1 MIDWITKAA
10 VAAHWVVKR
19 VGVGLMVMLAAAS
32 VVWIVF
38 EICDSL
44 SKAITTLTLMVAF
57 LIGNRILGDKD
68 KV

>member
-10 VAAHWVVKR
+10 VVAHWVVKR
-19 VGVGLMVMLAAAS
+19 VGVGLMVMLAAAA

-38 EICDSL
+38 EVCDSL
-44 SKAITTLTLMVAF
+44 LKAITTLTLMVAF
-57 LIGNRILGDKD
+57 IVGNWILGDKD

>member
-19 VGVGLMVMLAAAS
+19 VGVGLMVMLAAAA

-38 EICDSL
+38 EVCDSL

-57 LIGNRILGDKD
+57 LIGSWILGMKS
-68 KV
+68 